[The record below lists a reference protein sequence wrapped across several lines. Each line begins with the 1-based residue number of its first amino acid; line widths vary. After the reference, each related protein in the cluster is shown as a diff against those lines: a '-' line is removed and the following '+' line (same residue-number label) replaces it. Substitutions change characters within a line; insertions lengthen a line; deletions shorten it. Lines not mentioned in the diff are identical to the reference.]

1 MGAPR
6 SRLRHSHTLLGAAA
20 PARDR
25 TLRIEVDDGLGSGV
39 ANRCQV
45 PQCEARSFS
54 PPPVTN
60 AREADDNGHRHAYR
74 ERKGDAR
81 RTVDDQR
88 NRPETCKYHD
98 NARQRAPR
106 KAARAAMSRASAV
119 RSSGGAN
126 GDAMKGR
133 TVAAAS
139 ATNAVAM
146 SHGWAAKRLLGMTE
160 V

>member
-1 MGAPR
+1 MASAAGRESLPGPSMRGALVLP
-6 SRLRHSHTLLGAAA
+6 AAGDER
-20 PARDR
+20 P
-25 TLRIEVDDGLGSGV
+25 
-39 ANRCQV
+39 
-45 PQCEARSFS
+45 
-54 PPPVTN
+54 
-60 AREADDNGHRHAYR
+60 EADDNGHRHAYR
-74 ERKGDAR
+74 ERKRDA

-119 RSSGGAN
+119 RSSGRERRRHE
-126 GDAMKGR
+126 GR

-146 SHGWAAKRLLGMTE
+146 SHGWAAKRLLA
-160 V
+160 